1 MYIMSGGKIKK
12 WFDGFLLAGHG
23 IMLSVRY
30 LRFWV
35 AFLITFLLFGTLM
48 NLLSNGF
55 ASFELMDVVGFS
67 GSLKIILDAMLGLF
81 GVNKAFIDWFV
92 IFVIAF
98 LQGILLGEIFLVL
111 RLKKKAN
118 AANIERAGIA
128 AGLAMLG
135 SGCPTC
141 GTALLTP
148 VLGAIFAGS
157 SAIVGTISSIITI
170 LAIIIVILSL
180 KKVGEEAYVI
190 IISERY
196 KLKKKVEEKSGKRN

>member
-1 MYIMSGGKIKK
+1 MKK
-12 WFDGFLLAGHG
+12 WLDGFLLAGHG

-30 LRFWV
+30 LRFWIV
-35 AFLITFLLFGTLM
+35 FLITFLLFGTLM

-55 ASFELMDVVGFS
+55 ASFELMSVVGFS
-67 GSLKIILDAMLGLF
+67 GSLKIILDAVLGLF
-81 GVNKAFIDWFV
+81 CINKTFVDWFP
-92 IFVIAF
+92 IFIVAI

-111 RLKKKAN
+111 KLKKKMN
-118 AANIERAGIA
+118 TANIERAGIA

-170 LAIIIVILSL
+170 LAIIIIILSL

-190 IISERY
+190 IVSEKY

>member
-1 MYIMSGGKIKK
+1 MKK
-12 WFDGFLLAGHG
+12 WLDGFLLAGHG

-30 LRFWV
+30 LRFWIV
-35 AFLITFLLFGTLM
+35 FLITFLLFGTLM

-55 ASFELMDVVGFS
+55 ASFELMGVVGFS

-81 GVNKAFIDWFV
+81 CINKTFVDWLP
-92 IFVIAF
+92 IFVVAF

-111 RLKKKAN
+111 KLKRKMNTAS
-118 AANIERAGIA
+118 IERAGIA

-141 GTALLTP
+141 GTALLSP

-157 SAIVGTISSIITI
+157 SAIVGTVSTIITI
-170 LAIIIVILSL
+170 LAIIVVVLSL

-190 IISERY
+190 IVGERY
-196 KLKKKVEEKSGKRN
+196 KLKKEAEEKSGKRN